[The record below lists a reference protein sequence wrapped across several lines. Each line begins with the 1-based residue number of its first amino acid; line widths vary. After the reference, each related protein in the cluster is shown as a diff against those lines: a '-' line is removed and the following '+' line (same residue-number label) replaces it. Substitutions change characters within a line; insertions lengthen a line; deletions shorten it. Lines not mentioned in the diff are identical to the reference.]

1 MGKFVIFARPP
12 RTETGIDKAA
22 KTRYTGEKSKNEVE
36 KWYNAMNAAP
46 CTRKQC
52 AAAQTAAVKRKY
64 SLRRT
69 RSLKNRKSLLP
80 PYIFSLKSAV
90 KCKTTA
96 RKQSSNALRC
106 WENYAPA
113 FSFLSRADF
122 FLAAV
127 FLCRIPFAAAWSIL
141 LTATLTASA
150 LSAALDSIATLAFLI
165 SVLS

>member
-12 RTETGIDKAA
+12 RTEAGIDKAT

-69 RSLKNRKSLLP
+69 QSLKNRKIRMCSP
-80 PYIFSLKSAV
+80 
-90 KCKTTA
+90 TG
-96 RKQSSNALRC
+96 RMG
-106 WENYAPA
+106 
-113 FSFLSRADF
+113 
-122 FLAAV
+122 
-127 FLCRIPFAAAWSIL
+127 CR
-141 LTATLTASA
+141 
-150 LSAALDSIATLAFLI
+150 
-165 SVLS
+165 